1 MKILRLILFML
12 PLAGMGQTT
21 WQRGQS
27 SLTLTGRVAAFYN
40 MRTQLDS
47 GLVERTR
54 DGFFLRNA
62 QLLMEGDINR
72 NTSVSIGIDLAQI
85 ISKANDPQAPPLLSA
100 SLEYKGLPWF
110 DVLFGFD
117 KVPYGRNNQVGFF
130 QSPWWNRP
138 EIAGGVLFSRRDVGI
153 TLRKSFWH
161 QRIKVWL
168 GAYNGLGEAALLGRN
183 DPSGKPEYIGRVEVS
198 YPSRYKY
205 EEVDFTHRPI
215 PVISLGAN
223 GRWAEKYLPMGS
235 SFAAGAA
242 GDFGS
247 KVVNGKKIT
256 YGLDMAAAW
265 EGFTLQAE
273 IHRFE
278 ARLRDS
284 SDALLQGYPSRLT
297 RNWFRAGGAFLQ
309 AAYHIKPIK
318 TIFSVRYEQQN
329 LSDLVPGEFSRVG
342 FAVAFAP
349 KGSKSMIKL
358 QILHNIKDDPQDP
371 MGYRTGIRVGWQA
384 IF

>member
-1 MKILRLILFML
+1 
-12 PLAGMGQTT
+12 
-21 WQRGQS
+21 
-27 SLTLTGRVAAFYN
+27 
-40 MRTQLDS
+40 
-47 GLVERTR
+47 
-54 DGFFLRNA
+54 
-62 QLLMEGDINR
+62 
-72 NTSVSIGIDLAQI
+72 
-85 ISKANDPQAPPLLSA
+85 
-100 SLEYKGLPWF
+100 
-110 DVLFGFD
+110 
-117 KVPYGRNNQVGFF
+117 
-130 QSPWWNRP
+130 
-138 EIAGGVLFSRRDVGI
+138 
-153 TLRKSFWH
+153 
-161 QRIKVWL
+161 
-168 GAYNGLGEAALLGRN
+168 
-183 DPSGKPEYIGRVEVS
+183 
-198 YPSRYKY
+198 
-205 EEVDFTHRPI
+205 
-215 PVISLGAN
+215 
-223 GRWAEKYLPMGS
+223 MGS

-358 QILHNIKDDPQDP
+358 QVLHNIKDDPQDP